1 MLQAMA
7 HRGRSR
13 ADAGLADV
21 RRILVA
27 GVLIA
32 AAAAPMAWSQPQPTP
47 LDRRDA
53 ARLDTL
59 GAGLD
64 VSPRRLTLTPGRSA
78 SVYIFNRTG
87 PRTTF
92 DVTLVDRVMLPDG
105 RLVELADAAAD
116 PAQRTVADR
125 MRSAKPVLKFMP
137 RRITLEPKSGE
148 TVRISV
154 PRSAAIAGEVRT
166 HLSITAIP
174 PPEAGLTA
182 DAAAAGE
189 RGLAFRVLALF
200 TTSLPVIVRPA
211 AADVRAQI
219 ENLTLETPGG
229 GGSADSTP
237 VLSFDLVRVGA
248 NSLFGNIEVRGR
260 RSDEAPLSLAKGVGV
275 YPEIERRRVRLALN
289 REPFGDEL
297 LRITFTD
304 DDTMPGR
311 VLATHTLAYRPNL
324 PVAPRKSDAVAIA
337 RR

>member
-1 MLQAMA
+1 MLQAPA
-7 HRGRSR
+7 HEWRVR
-13 ADAGLADV
+13 AHARLV
-21 RRILVA
+21 RARRTLLA
-27 GVLIA
+27 GVMIA
-32 AAAAPMAWSQPQPTP
+32 AAAAPVAWTQPTRP
-47 LDRRDA
+47 QIRPNA
-53 ARLDTL
+53 AELDTL

-64 VSPRRLTLTPGRSA
+64 VSPKRLTLTPGRSA

-105 RLVELADAAAD
+105 SLVELADTAAD
-116 PAQRTVADR
+116 PAQRAVADR
-125 MRSAKPVLKFMP
+125 MRSAKPVLNFTP

-154 PRSAAIAGEVRT
+154 PRAAAVAGEVRT
-166 HLSITAIP
+166 HLSITALP

-189 RGLAFRVLALF
+189 RGFAFRVLALF
-200 TTSLPVIVRPA
+200 TTSLPVIVRPGSP
-211 AADVRAQI
+211 DVRAQI
-219 ENLTLETPGG
+219 ENVTLEMATEGG
-229 GGSADSTP
+229 AGDPRP
-237 VLSFDLVRVGA
+237 VLAFDLVRAGA

-260 RSDEAPLSLAKGVGV
+260 RPGEAPLSLAKGVGV
-275 YPEIERRRVRLALN
+275 YPEIEHRRIRLALN

-304 DDTMPGR
+304 DDTTPGR
-311 VLATHTLAYRPNL
+311 VLATHTLAYRPGL
-324 PVAPRKSDAVAIA
+324 PVAPGKSDAVAIA